1 MTRLLLGRL
10 GRMVPLLL
18 LITLGAF
25 SLVLL
30 LPGDPAVTLAGDNPT
45 PDQIE
50 RIREVMGLDRPIYAQ
65 YVDWLAGVIRGDFGE
80 SLYSGA
86 QVTDLI
92 MQRLPVT
99 AWLTVFAISIAI
111 TVGVPAGIYAAARR
125 GSWVDRALTVFM
137 SVGIAVP
144 AFWLGLVLIT
154 VFAVNLGVFPAG
166 GYVPIS
172 DGAGEWFLGL
182 ALPAATL
189 AAAPAAELARHTRSA
204 MITVLEQ
211 DYVRTARSKGTR
223 ERVVL
228 FKHALKNAASPVV
241 TILSFQIA
249 FMLGGSAIVEQIF
262 GLPGMGSLAIQ
273 AVYEKDFPI
282 LQGVVVV
289 AALIVMIINLLT
301 DALYGWLNPKVRAL

>member
-99 AWLTVFAISIAI
+99 VWLTVFAISIAI

>member
-1 MTRLLLGRL
+1 MTRLLLVRL

-65 YVDWLAGVIRGDFGE
+65 FVDWLGGIVRGDFGE
-80 SLYSGA
+80 SLYSGTG
-86 QVTDLI
+86 VTDLI
-92 MQRLPVT
+92 LQRIPVT

-111 TVGVPAGIYAAARR
+111 AVGVPAGIYAAARR
-125 GSWVDRALTVFM
+125 GSWIDRALTVFM
-137 SVGIAVP
+137 SVGITIP
-144 AFWLGLVLIT
+144 SFWLGLILIT

-172 DGAGEWFLGL
+172 DDAGEWFLRL
-182 ALPAATL
+182 VLPSVTL
-189 AAAPAAELARHTRSA
+189 AATPAAELARHTRSA
-204 MITVLEQ
+204 MIGVLEQ

-249 FMLGGSAIVEQIF
+249 FLLGGSVIVEQIF

-273 AVYEKDFPI
+273 AVHEKDFPV

>member
-1 MTRLLLGRL
+1 MTALLLGRL
-10 GRMVPLLL
+10 GRMGPLLF

-45 PDQIE
+45 QDQIQ
-50 RIREVMGLDRPIYAQ
+50 RIREAMGLDQPIYLQ
-65 YVDWLAGVIRGDFGE
+65 YIEWLGGVVSGDFGE

-92 MQRLPVT
+92 LQRLPVT
-99 AWLTVFAISIAI
+99 AWLTLFAILIAI
-111 TVGVPAGIYAAARR
+111 VVGVPAGIHAAARR
-125 GSWVDRALTVFM
+125 GSWIDRSLTVM
-137 SVGIAVP
+137 VSAGIAVP
-144 AFWLGLVLIT
+144 SFWLGLMLIL
-154 VFAVNLGVFPAG
+154 VFAVNLGLFPAG

-172 DGAGEWFLGL
+172 EGVGEWFVRLV
-182 ALPAATL
+182 LPAVTL
-189 AAAPAAELARHTRSA
+189 AATPAAELARHTRSA
-204 MITVLEQ
+204 MISVLEQ
-211 DYVRTARSKGTR
+211 DYVRTARSKGTP

-249 FMLGGSAIVEQIF
+249 FLLGGSVIVEQIF

-273 AVYEKDFPI
+273 AVHEKDFPI
-282 LQGVVVV
+282 IQGIVVV
-289 AALIVMIINLLT
+289 AALIVMVINLFT
-301 DALYGWLNPKVRAL
+301 DVLYGWLNPKVRAL

>member
-1 MTRLLLGRL
+1 MTRLLLVRL

-65 YVDWLAGVIRGDFGE
+65 FADWLGGVVRGDFGE
-80 SLYSGA
+80 SLYSGTG
-86 QVTDLI
+86 VTDLI
-92 MQRLPVT
+92 LQRIPVT

-111 TVGVPAGIYAAARR
+111 IVGVPAGIYAAARR
-125 GSWVDRALTVFM
+125 GSWIDRALTVFM
-137 SVGIAVP
+137 SVGITIP
-144 AFWLGLVLIT
+144 SFWLGLIFIT
-154 VFAVNLGVFPAG
+154 IFAVNLGVFPAG

-172 DGAGEWFLGL
+172 DDAGEWFLRL
-182 ALPAATL
+182 ALPSATL
-189 AAAPAAELARHTRSA
+189 AATPAAELARHTRSA
-204 MITVLEQ
+204 MIGVLEQ
-211 DYVRTARSKGTR
+211 DYVRTARSKGTH

-249 FMLGGSAIVEQIF
+249 FLLGGSVIVEQIF

-273 AVYEKDFPI
+273 AVYEKDFPV

-289 AALIVMIINLLT
+289 AAVIVMIINLLT

>member
-1 MTRLLLGRL
+1 MTRLLLVRL

-65 YVDWLAGVIRGDFGE
+65 FVDWLGGIVRGDFGE
-80 SLYSGA
+80 SLYSGTG
-86 QVTDLI
+86 VTDLI
-92 MQRLPVT
+92 IQRIPVT

-111 TVGVPAGIYAAARR
+111 AVGVPAGIYAAARR
-125 GSWVDRALTVFM
+125 GSWIDRALTVFM
-137 SVGIAVP
+137 SVGITIP
-144 AFWLGLVLIT
+144 SFWLGLILIT

-172 DGAGEWFLGL
+172 DDAGEWFLRL
-182 ALPAATL
+182 VLPSITL
-189 AAAPAAELARHTRSA
+189 AATPAAELARHTRSA
-204 MITVLEQ
+204 MIGVLEQ

-249 FMLGGSAIVEQIF
+249 FLLGGSVIVEQIF

-273 AVYEKDFPI
+273 AVHEKDFPV